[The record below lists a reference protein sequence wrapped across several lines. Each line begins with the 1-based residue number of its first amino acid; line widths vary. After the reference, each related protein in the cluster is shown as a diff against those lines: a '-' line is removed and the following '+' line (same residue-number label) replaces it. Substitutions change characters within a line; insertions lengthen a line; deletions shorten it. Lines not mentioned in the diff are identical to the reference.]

1 MLHPSTT
8 HLLNASALKTKN
20 AKFFFVL
27 QQMLLYKITTNVII
41 INIQVILEEKK
52 SKGKKEGRVGG
63 KQVGRQ
69 VR

>member
-1 MLHPSTT
+1 
-8 HLLNASALKTKN
+8 
-20 AKFFFVL
+20 
-27 QQMLLYKITTNVII
+27 MLLYKITTNVII
-41 INIQVILEEKK
+41 INVQVILEEKK